1 MDKNIKKDK
10 VLFNPY
16 EAADKKGKEA
26 RSRDLAFKDEEAKL
40 VEKQLKEKYTLPKDL
55 EKEVADKIDKPMI
68 VHKLEADSDFREVLS
83 KETGIPFVTLGDYA
97 PLGDPKVLRYIT
109 STQAKMYKAFP
120 LKIEN
125 NQSLTVAISDPLN
138 VGVIDNL
145 RLSISVPV
153 NFVCANEDDIVD
165 MIDRY
170 YGLGDDTISKWLEEE
185 DKKGDE
191 NILESLIK
199 DHDLSDLEKI
209 ANDPPVKRLVDLILI
224 QAIKE
229 RASDIHIEPFS
240 EMLRARYRVDGV
252 LREIPPPPKHMQIGI
267 VSRFKILAN
276 MDIAESRMPQDGRIK
291 LTFQDRDIELRVS
304 TLPTVHGESVVMR
317 VLDKQ
322 MMMMGIEQLGFSTDV
337 LEKFMK
343 FLTKPNGIILATGP
357 TGCGKTTT
365 LYAAFNEIVDPTLK
379 LITTEDPVE
388 YQLDG
393 VMQININTNVGLTFA
408 TCLRSILRHD
418 PDIIL
423 VGEIRDIETAQIA
436 IQASLTGHLV
446 FSTIHTNSAA
456 STLTRLIDM
465 GVEPFLLTSTLQA
478 IIGQRLV
485 RTVCQ
490 NCKAVY
496 APTDDELE
504 SFKISRED
512 IKDMTFYH
520 GTGCP
525 DCANTGYRGRI
536 GVIEL
541 LPVTDEVKEL
551 ILEKAATDEVHSLAV
566 KQGMVTMRKDGL
578 LKVFAGVTTLEEI
591 AKHTPEEE
599 EEIIQK
605 VIKEVMKKEVIE
617 VERPKTTAEYV
628 ERETATHYK
637 PFGDADKL
645 EDK

>member
-1 MDKNIKKDK
+1 MGRVDKNKKDK
-10 VLFNPY
+10 ITINPY
-16 EAADKKGKEA
+16 ESADKKVKEQVHA
-26 RSRDLAFKDEEAKL
+26 IKDEEAKL
-40 VEKQLKEKYTLPKDL
+40 VEKQIKDKYTIPKDL
-55 EKEVADKIDKPMI
+55 EKEVAERIEKPTI
-68 VHKLEADSDFREVLS
+68 IHKLEADADFREVLS
-83 KETGIPFVTLGDYA
+83 RETGIPFVSFSDYA
-97 PLGDPKVLRYIT
+97 PLGDPKVLRHIT

-125 NQSLTVAISDPLN
+125 NGSLTVAISDPLN

-145 RLSISVPV
+145 RLSVNIPV

-170 YGLGDDTISKWLEEE
+170 YGLGDETISKWLEEE
-185 DKKGDE
+185 DKKGEED
-191 NILESLIK
+191 ILESLVQ

-209 ANDPPVKRLVDLILI
+209 ANDPPVKKLVDLILI
-224 QAIKE
+224 QSIKE
-229 RASDIHIEPFS
+229 RASDIHIEPFTD
-240 EMLRARYRVDGV
+240 MLRVRYRVDGV

-267 VSRFKILAN
+267 VSRFKIMAT
-276 MDIAESRMPQDGRIK
+276 MDIGESRLPQDGRIK

-304 TLPTVHGESVVMR
+304 TLPTVHGECVVMR

-322 MMMMGIEQLGFSTDV
+322 MMMMGIEQLGFSTESLD
-337 LEKFMK
+337 KFMK
-343 FLTKPNGIILATGP
+343 FLKKPNGIILATGP

-393 VMQININTNVGLTFA
+393 VMQININPNVDLTFA
-408 TCLRSILRHD
+408 RCLRSILRHD

-456 STLTRLIDM
+456 STITRLIDM
-465 GVEPFLLTSTLQA
+465 GVEPFLITSTLQA

-490 NCKAVY
+490 NCKEIY
-496 APTDDELE
+496 TPTDDELE
-504 SFKISRED
+504 SFKLKRED
-512 IKDMTFYH
+512 IRNITFYH

-536 GVIEL
+536 GVFEL
-541 LPVTDEVKEL
+541 LPITEEIKEL
-551 ILEKAATDEVHSLAV
+551 ILQKATTDEIHTVAV

-578 LKVFAGVTTLEEI
+578 LKVFAGVTTLEEV

-599 EEIIQK
+599 EEAMLKAIR
-605 VIKEVMKKEVIE
+605 EVMGEEEFEEVK
-617 VERPKTTAEYV
+617 PKTTTEFV
-628 ERETATHYK
+628 EKETATHYK

-645 EDK
+645 EEK